1 MFNRKHPMMSLKR
14 LFERIKGVLY
24 SPSTISKI
32 HERDGDL
39 MRIEEKIDSLIQQV
53 AQLGTEPL
61 TIQPAEPGMFKATQE
76 QKELLTEVKQSES
89 ANGLVSTTKQI
100 FENQFLQFESLLS
113 IYNSLPNIKL
123 LPPTRGWAGSPDF
136 LAKIIEVIFK
146 EKPAFILEA
155 SSGVSTVII
164 GLALKLNNHG
174 KVISL
179 DHETRYADITR
190 ASVKVNEA
198 ESTVIVKHCPL
209 RDYDII
215 GQSWKWYDIKGVD
228 LTRKVDMLVID
239 GPPRT
244 TQFLAR
250 YPAVPLL
257 HKYFSDKVLIL
268 LDDANRDDEVIIV
281 GKWIAFLEASSY
293 KVEVHTFNHF
303 EKGMVLLEVCRLP

>member
-1 MFNRKHPMMSLKR
+1 MFNRKHPMISLKR
-14 LFERIKGVLY
+14 IFERIKGVLY
-24 SPSTISKI
+24 SSSTTCRI

-39 MRIEEKIDSLIQQV
+39 MRIEGKLDLLTQQL
-53 AQLGTEPL
+53 AQLGTKPL
-61 TIQPAEPGMFKATQE
+61 ANQPAGSGIFKATQV
-76 QKELLTEVKQSES
+76 QKELHTEVIQS
-89 ANGLVSTTKQI
+89 GLAHDLISITNQR

-113 IYNSLPNIKL
+113 IYNSLTNLKL

-174 KVISL
+174 KVTSL
-179 DHETRYADITR
+179 DHEARYADITR
-190 ASVKVNEA
+190 ESVKVNEA
-198 ESTVIVKHCPL
+198 QSTVIVKHCPL
-209 RDYDII
+209 TDYDII
-215 GQSWKWYDIKGVD
+215 GQSWKWYDIEGVD
-228 LTRKVDMLVID
+228 LTRKIDMLVID

-257 HKYFSDKVLIL
+257 HNHFADKALIL
-268 LDDANRDDEVIIV
+268 LDDANREDEVIIV

-303 EKGMVLLEVCRLP
+303 EKGMVMLEVCRLP